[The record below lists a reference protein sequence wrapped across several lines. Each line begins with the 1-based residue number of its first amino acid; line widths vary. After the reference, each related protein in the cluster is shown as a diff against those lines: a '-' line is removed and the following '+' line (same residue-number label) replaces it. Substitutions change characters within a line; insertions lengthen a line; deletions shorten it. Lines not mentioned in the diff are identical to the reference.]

1 MKPLFVD
8 YEHSVISISSAFK
21 KKAFTPGTCEYKKL
35 IQVRRDFPEFG
46 IEVREFK
53 TNTKQDRHKGLTYDR
68 MRWYIE
74 TKDKKHATE
83 MLNALEDMIDIS
95 KCHSTC
101 KRYPE
106 IKAWFLTSYPEVAKF
121 GMNEEELAKWEKAQK
136 SKVVDLPATG
146 TEG

>member
-53 TNTKQDRHKGLTYDR
+53 TNTKQEHYRGLTYGY
-68 MRWYIE
+68 MRDYISSHE
-74 TKDKKHATE
+74 KNPKPILDELDEAEDVQAVYHNVA
-83 MLNALEDMIDIS
+83 NA
-95 KCHSTC
+95 
-101 KRYPE
+101 
-106 IKAWFLTSYPEVAKF
+106 
-121 GMNEEELAKWEKAQK
+121 
-136 SKVVDLPATG
+136 
-146 TEG
+146 